1 MSARI
6 DPRCF
11 SHVPTCKPGKVS
23 AACVEKVKPAL
34 SGQEVAVASRRV
46 VRSLRKMGDRLPR
59 YRGHW
64 QDTTDPFDLGPL
76 SDERP
81 EKAVA

>member
-23 AACVEKVKPAL
+23 AACVEKVKPWWTLEGAIPEP
-34 SGQEVAVASRRV
+34 QKAAPRVRRV
-46 VRSLRKMGDRLPR
+46 ALKGEPANDVETG
-59 YRGHW
+59 
-64 QDTTDPFDLGPL
+64 
-76 SDERP
+76 
-81 EKAVA
+81 KAVV